1 MNETLAGDA
10 EGIMKALLVE
20 RLLVIGVV
28 FAGLIVLVLVVG
40 FVLRR
45 PRR

>member
-1 MNETLAGDA
+1 MTTLAMDG
-10 EGIMKALLVE
+10 EEIMRTLLVE

-28 FAGLIVLVLVVG
+28 FAGLLMLVLVAG
-40 FVLRR
+40 LVLRR

>member
-1 MNETLAGDA
+1 MTDA
-10 EGIMKALLVE
+10 REIMRAILVE

-40 FVLRR
+40 LVLRR

>member
-1 MNETLAGDA
+1 VTDA
-10 EGIMKALLVE
+10 EGIMKAFLVE

-28 FAGLIVLVLVVG
+28 FAGLVVLVLVAG
-40 FVLRR
+40 LVLRR

>member
-1 MNETLAGDA
+1 MSSFALDA
-10 EGIMKALLVE
+10 EGIMQAVLFE

-28 FAGLIVLVLVVG
+28 FAGSVVLVAG

-45 PRR
+45 PKR